1 METNQ
6 YTVDEDR
13 YFTQPLS
20 LVLYGKTEKRFRDS
34 MTIAGIYISWLR
46 RVINSYRKNRN
57 EDVED
62 RKVRRLRFQ
71 CNLTGL
77 QL

>member
-20 LVLYGKTEKRFRDS
+20 LVLYGKTEKRITDS

-46 RVINSYRKNRN
+46 RVINS
-57 EDVED
+57 
-62 RKVRRLRFQ
+62 
-71 CNLTGL
+71 
-77 QL
+77 